1 VDVVAV
7 LRAQWDRVLG
17 VLAVV
22 VGAVVLVLGYLGVSG
37 TSYPAEQLP
46 YLISGGLVG
55 LVVIGIGG
63 TLWLSADLRDEWLK
77 LSQIHEELERLE
89 VAPAPSPEPARRAA
103 RARRR
108 DASA

>member
-1 VDVVAV
+1 MDVLAL

-17 VLAVV
+17 I
-22 VGAVVLVLGYLGVSG
+22 GAVLLGAVLLLLGYLGVSG

-46 YLISGGLVG
+46 YVVSGGLVG
-55 LVVIGIGG
+55 LVAIGIGG

-77 LSQIHEELERLE
+77 LSEIHQELERLE
-89 VAPAPSPEPARRAA
+89 VAPAPQPAPPAV

-108 DASA
+108 GAAT